1 MQTLEKQVKYGS
13 FLEQLKTAEQRV
25 LLLDYDGTL
34 APFRAARDHAFPYPG
49 IPYLVSRIMSVGTRV
64 VMVSGRRAE
73 EVAALS
79 GIRPQPE
86 IWGSH
91 GLERITVD
99 GTYSVA
105 DLEPHKLTGL
115 SQASLWLNEEG
126 MTRVRDRFVVSAP
139 LTGRVLRIELEPGD
153 PVKTG
158 QVVAR
163 VRAEA
168 SPLLDARTRLEPHGA
183 GLARA

>member
-105 DLEPHKLTGL
+105 DLEPHKLRGCRKHL
-115 SQASLWLNEEG
+115 YG
-126 MTRVRDRFVVSAP
+126 
-139 LTGRVLRIELEPGD
+139 
-153 PVKTG
+153 
-158 QVVAR
+158 
-163 VRAEA
+163 
-168 SPLLDARTRLEPHGA
+168 
-183 GLARA
+183 